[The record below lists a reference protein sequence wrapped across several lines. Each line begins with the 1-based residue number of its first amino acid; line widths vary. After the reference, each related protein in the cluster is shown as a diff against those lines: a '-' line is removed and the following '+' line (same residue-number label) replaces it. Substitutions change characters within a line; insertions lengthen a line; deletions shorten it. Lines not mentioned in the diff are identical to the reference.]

1 MRRFSDWRMQVYFS
15 HSYRDV
21 PVNTYFA
28 ELFDAA
34 GIILKADQKTDVWCM
49 AKLERYMFEMAG
61 FVSIIPRRLTPDESI
76 TYSPYIEREL
86 RLARRARTPRILF
99 VDDQVLDLDRKAFPD
114 AIPFFHQAPETE
126 LTLHVEAIAQFR
138 RTLASGAARAP
149 RQYTPKQATVF
160 AGEGAILRDAASH
173 VAAVL
178 RRETFNPS
186 VVPAATDLDQAF
198 DSIDVFEAALNSE
211 LCVFVLRRDLSYS
224 DVLLAMAYA
233 HAIPSVRLRYD
244 PNSESPAPDLS
255 GAVRW
260 KTMPEL
266 VSSFGD
272 LLQNYQSVFATASGK
287 EGIQRL
293 ATPEQISQALHAW
306 DPNDG
311 RALIGHIVP
320 DDSYVSDRVDGV
332 TRTLADIE
340 SRRVRSD
347 SVCRAQ
353 YDRVKKDRFYYT
365 FEPVLRDPRVQK
377 IRSPK
382 DIDALNCGT
391 CIDFACLF
399 ASLLEAAH
407 ERPVVVVVTTAR
419 GAHAVAGYV
428 TADAVLGGAAM
439 TLGELRG
446 SVTRGEIV
454 LFETTGAVEAHKE
467 VGAETE
473 AERKEGD
480 SLLDFR
486 TAKNAVK
493 RLLFQDGIE
502 LRHFVD
508 VQQARR
514 GG

>member
-1 MRRFSDWRMQVYFS
+1 MQVYFS

-21 PVNTYFA
+21 PINTYFS

-61 FVSIIPRRLTPDESI
+61 FVSIIPRRVKPDESL

-99 VDDQVLDLDRKAFPD
+99 VDDQVLELDRSTFPS

-126 LTLHVEAIAQFR
+126 LTRHVEAIGQFR
-138 RTLASGAARAP
+138 RTLTSGAAWQP
-149 RQYTPKQATVF
+149 RQYTPKQATIF
-160 AGEGAILRDAASH
+160 GGEGAILRDAASH

-178 RRETFNPS
+178 RRENFEPIM
-186 VVPAATDLDQAF
+186 VPAATNLDQAF
-198 DSIDVFEAALNSE
+198 DNIGVFESVLNSE
-211 LCVFVLRRDLSYS
+211 LCVFVLGRDLSYS
-224 DVLLAMAYA
+224 DVLLAMTYA
-233 HAIPSVRLRYD
+233 LAIPSVQLRHD
-244 PNSESPAPDLS
+244 PDSESHAPALS

-260 KTMPEL
+260 KTMQEL

-293 ATPEQISQALHAW
+293 ATPQQISQALNAW

-311 RALIGHIVP
+311 PALIEHIVP

-332 TRTLADIE
+332 TRALPDVETG
-340 SRRVRSD
+340 RVRSD
-347 SVCRAQ
+347 SVCRNL
-353 YDRVKKDRFYYT
+353 YDRIKKDRFYYT
-365 FEPVLRDPRVQK
+365 FEPVLKDPRVQG

-382 DIDALNCGT
+382 KIDALNCGT

-407 ERPVVVVVTTAR
+407 ERPVVVVVSTGR
-419 GAHAVAGYV
+419 GAHAVAGYI
-428 TADAVLGGAAM
+428 APDAVRGAPRM
-439 TLGELRG
+439 TLGDLRG
-446 SVTRGEIV
+446 SLKRGEIV
-454 LFETTGAVEAHKE
+454 LFETTGAVTAHRTI
-467 VGAETE
+467 GAESE

-480 SLLDFR
+480 GLLDYR
-486 TAKNAVK
+486 TAKNAGD
-493 RLLFQDGIE
+493 RLCFEDGVE

-508 VQQARR
+508 VTQERR
-514 GG
+514 RRN